1 MSLGDQTK
9 LKIARKEE
17 TLNGRWSNLTHIS
30 RLSLGHKTK
39 IGNCLKEDNIKIL
52 KVDYLSNHLFDLT
65 EILNLSFIKPW
76 LIFHRG
82 NSKENLG
89 EISSV
94 ALLSPACFWYLFL
107 ISLGSLFYKSIR
119 LFSMVNHLWTT
130 KTELVFNFIHINK

>member
-30 RLSLGHKTK
+30 RLSLGDKTK
-39 IGNCLKEDNIKIL
+39 IGNCLKEDNLKIL

-82 NSKENLG
+82 NSKENLE

-94 ALLSPACFWYLFL
+94 ALLSPACYLSLSLMSKNPNGDYAKKGVCTFPFL
-107 ISLGSLFYKSIR
+107 KQF
-119 LFSMVNHLWTT
+119 
-130 KTELVFNFIHINK
+130 